1 LIYDARMKMLLLRIC
16 ALFALGVL
24 PLLTRGQDSQYVQV
38 YGVIQE
44 ADQSLRNGQQDSA
57 RAKYLEAQEALKR
70 IQTAFPAWN
79 ANVVRFRLDYVAGRI
94 EELGPPPVSSQEKR
108 EVLPKPVPSTPE
120 EARIAEG
127 NEEIARLKSENA
139 VLQSKLKE
147 ALAARPAALNPQE
160 LARAQEKILALEKEK
175 ELLRLA
181 LEKSTESKDAPGG
194 NGEISAALAE
204 ANRKIA
210 QQAEMIVALQREKEI
225 LETRLHAMQQESASV
240 PVIPIESQEVKDQR
254 APSAVPVGQTQ
265 GGIQGDTGNLKE
277 TDVAKLQAALQEL
290 RQEKASLERVKADLE
305 SQLASE
311 SADPASQLNRVR
323 KIETERDEL
332 LKKLNETTR
341 QLYDNKA
348 RTEIV
353 EKEEE
358 ASQLEIL
365 RARLEVFEARKIPF
379 TPEELALFKKPDA
392 ILPPASGGAGR
403 SLELPRGGDVL
414 ASEGER
420 AFAAGRLDEAAEKFQ
435 EILRLDSKNV
445 YGLVSLG
452 TVELL
457 RNRLTESEAS
467 LNRALGFA
475 PGDPVALR
483 VLGSVRYEQNRF
495 DEALDLLSRSAQADP
510 NDPETQNYLGIT
522 LSQMGQRAAAETAL
536 RRAVQLAPTYGRA
549 HHNLALIYAT
559 QEPPFKELA
568 RWHYQKA
575 LATGHAPNPALEA
588 LIERGSGGVKAE

>member
-1 LIYDARMKMLLLRIC
+1 MKMLLLRIC

-38 YGVIQE
+38 YGLIQE
-44 ADQSLRNGQQDSA
+44 ADQSLRNGQQESA
-57 RAKYLEAQEALKR
+57 RAKYLQAQEELKR

-79 ANVVRFRLDYVAGRI
+79 GNVVRFRLDYVAGRI
-94 EELGPPPVSSQEKR
+94 EELGPEPGSGEGNKDV
-108 EVLPKPVPSTPE
+108 VPKSVPATPE

-127 NEEIARLKSENA
+127 DQEIARLKSENA

-181 LEKSTESKDAPGG
+181 LEKSTGSKGTPAGTG
-194 NGEISAALAE
+194 AISAALAE
-204 ANRKIA
+204 ANQKIA

-225 LETRLHAMQQESASV
+225 LETRLHAMQQESPGA
-240 PVIPIESQEVKDQR
+240 PVLSIESQEIKDQR
-254 APSAVPVGQTQ
+254 APSAVPTRQTQ
-265 GGIQGDTGNLKE
+265 GEIPVQADPGNLKE

-290 RQEKASLERVKADLE
+290 RGEKATLERVKADLE

-365 RARLEVFEARKIPF
+365 RARLEVFEARKVPF
-379 TPEELALFKKPDA
+379 TPEELALFKKPDP
-392 ILPPASGGAGR
+392 ILPSASGGAGR
-403 SLELPRGGDVL
+403 SLELPKGGDVL
-414 ASEGER
+414 VSEGER

-452 TVELL
+452 TVDLL
-457 RNRLTESEAS
+457 RNRLTESEAN

-522 LSQMGQRAAAETAL
+522 LSQKGQRAAAETAL

-575 LATGHAPNPALEA
+575 LATGHAPNPGIEA
-588 LIERGSGGVKAE
+588 LIERGSGGVRAE